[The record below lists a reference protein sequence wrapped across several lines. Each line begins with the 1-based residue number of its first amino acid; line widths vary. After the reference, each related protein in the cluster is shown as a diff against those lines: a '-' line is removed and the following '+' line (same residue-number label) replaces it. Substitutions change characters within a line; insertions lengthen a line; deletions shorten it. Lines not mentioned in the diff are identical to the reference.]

1 MKKVGEGTIPMPYP
15 MWKEMHDRVENSREA
30 YKTMKDILEIHKNV
44 SESPELGEEESQ
56 KVRIQHVAMAMQL
69 EQCEGML
76 EEMEESFKKYYSFE
90 P

>member
-44 SESPELGEEESQ
+44 SESPEWDDEESQ
-56 KVRIQHVAMAMQL
+56 KVRMEHVAMAMQL

>member
-15 MWKEMHDRVENSREA
+15 LWKEMRDSVENSREA
-30 YKTMKDILEIHKNV
+30 FKSMKDILDIHKNV
-44 SESPELGEEESQ
+44 SELSDRDDEESQ

-69 EQCEGML
+69 EQCEGIL
-76 EEMEESFKKYYSFE
+76 EEMENLFKKYYSFE

>member
-15 MWKEMHDRVENSREA
+15 LWKEMHDRVENSREA
-30 YKTMKDILEIHKNV
+30 YQTMKDILGIHKDI
-44 SESPELGEEESQ
+44 SESPEWEGEEAQ
-56 KVRIQHVAMAMQL
+56 KVRMEHVAMAMQL

>member
-15 MWKEMHDRVENSREA
+15 LWKELYDRIEHSRET
-30 YKTMKDILEIHKNV
+30 YKEIMDTLNIHKDI
-44 SESPELGEEESQ
+44 SELPDWDDKESQ
-56 KVRIQHVAMAMQL
+56 EIRMEHVAMAMRA

-76 EEMEESFKKYYSFE
+76 KEMEESFKKYYSFE